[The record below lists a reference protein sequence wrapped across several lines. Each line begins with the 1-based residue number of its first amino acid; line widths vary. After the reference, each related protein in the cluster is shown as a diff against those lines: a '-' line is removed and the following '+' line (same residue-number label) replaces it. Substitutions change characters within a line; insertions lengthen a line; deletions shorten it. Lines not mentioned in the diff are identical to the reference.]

1 VNAPLDPGAAYRRI
15 ADNVQRVIQGKPDVV
30 RLAVVALFAE
40 GHILLED
47 VPGLGKTSL
56 AHSLARSI
64 GGDWH
69 RIQFTPD
76 LLPGDITGSMV
87 YVQDRGL
94 EFRKGAVFTHIVLA
108 DEINR
113 GTPKTQSA
121 LLEVMAERQVSV
133 DLDTYS
139 LPRPFLVVATQ
150 NPIELEGTYRLPEAQ
165 LDRFLMRLS
174 VGYPDLDAEVRV
186 IMNDSQG
193 LRPDQLVP
201 VIDLPTLNSVLEAVR
216 TTTVQPQIAAYAAQL
231 AAETRKHRS
240 TRYGASPRGSI
251 GLVRAARALAATE
264 SRRYVTPDDVKTVAQ
279 AVLAHRIVLTPD
291 AELNRYTAAQLVR
304 EVLETVPAPGL
315 GSGALP
321 RVPAPRPGPVSGPH
335 NGTPTRIPRP

>member
-1 VNAPLDPGAAYRRI
+1 MNAPLDPGAVYRRI
-15 ADNVQRVIQGKPDVV
+15 ADNVQQVIQGKPEVV
-30 RLAVVALFAE
+30 RLAIVALFAE
-40 GHILLED
+40 GHILFED

-64 GGDWH
+64 GSDWH

-87 YVQDRGL
+87 YVQDKGL

-186 IMNDSQG
+186 VMNDSQG
-193 LRPDQLVP
+193 LRPDRLSQ
-201 VIDLPTLNSVLEAVR
+201 VIDLPTLNSVIDAVR
-216 TTTVQPQIAAYAAQL
+216 TTKVQPQIATYAATL
-231 AAETRKHRS
+231 AAETRKHS
-240 TRYGASPRGSI
+240 ATRYGASPRGSI
-251 GLVRAARALAATE
+251 GLIRAARALAATE
-264 SRRYVTPDDVKTVAQ
+264 SRLFVTPDDVKTVAQ

-291 AELNRYTAAQLVR
+291 AELNRITSAQVVR
-304 EVLETVPAPGL
+304 EVLDGVPAPGL
-315 GSGALP
+315 GSGTLP
-321 RVPAPRPGPVSGPH
+321 PMPGPRTGPAPGPY
-335 NGTPTRIPRP
+335 NDAATRISHP